1 MTSPSVGPSVD
12 ASVHDSRILDAAV
25 DVVIVCVSLFECGGR
40 ELVVRPLP
48 ARP

>member
-25 DVVIVCVSLFECGGR
+25 VIVFVSLFECGGR
-40 ELVVRPLP
+40 ELVVRPIP

>member
-12 ASVHDSRILDAAV
+12 ASVHDSRILDAA
-25 DVVIVCVSLFECGGR
+25 VVIVCVSLFECGGR